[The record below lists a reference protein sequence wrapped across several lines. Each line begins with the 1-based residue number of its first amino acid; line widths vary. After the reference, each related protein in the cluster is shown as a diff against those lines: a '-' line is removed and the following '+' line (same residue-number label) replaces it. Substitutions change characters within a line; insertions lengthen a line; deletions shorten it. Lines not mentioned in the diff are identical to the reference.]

1 MERRKRPPLDRT
13 KPVRTWTV
21 PGTAPAAPAAGT
33 EPPAAPPRPDDT
45 RLRPR
50 FQDAVGRSVE
60 LGYRVVDDYIQQGQ
74 RAAQRLSEGRLS
86 AEVLTSEV
94 NDLGGRIARYASD
107 FFGAWVELLELAAVG
122 SAARQSTGNGPV
134 DPEAPP
140 AAAATPPP
148 ARRAGNGGLRVAVT
162 ASRPVEV
169 ALDLRGERVTGALRA
184 HELRAADPK
193 KPRLSDVKIVNEG
206 AGATPVLR
214 VRVPDQH
221 PEGTYEGLLIDEGT
235 NRPVGNVRL
244 VVSAAPRAARARRA
258 RPPRRPRRKGRAP
271 R

>member
-1 MERRKRPPLDRT
+1 MERRKRPSLDRT
-13 KPVRTWTV
+13 KPVRSWT
-21 PGTAPAAPAAGT
+21 PASGATASAA
-33 EPPAAPPRPDDT
+33 PPAATTGSDDAKP
-45 RLRPR
+45 RPR
-50 FQDAVGRSVE
+50 FEDAVARSVE

-122 SAARQSTGNGPV
+122 SAARQSAGNGPAA
-134 DPEAPP
+134 PE
-140 AAAATPPP
+140 PPP
-148 ARRAGNGGLRVAVT
+148 APPPTRKPSNGGLRVAVV

-169 ALDLRGERVTGALRA
+169 ALDLRGERVTGTLRV

-193 KPRLSDVKIVNEG
+193 KPRLSDVKIVSDG
-206 AGATPVLR
+206 PDATPILR
-214 VRVPDQH
+214 VRVPDEH

-244 VVSAAPRAARARRA
+244 VVSGAPRGARAPRA
-258 RPPRRPRRKGRAP
+258 RRPRRPPRTGRA
-271 R
+271 RR